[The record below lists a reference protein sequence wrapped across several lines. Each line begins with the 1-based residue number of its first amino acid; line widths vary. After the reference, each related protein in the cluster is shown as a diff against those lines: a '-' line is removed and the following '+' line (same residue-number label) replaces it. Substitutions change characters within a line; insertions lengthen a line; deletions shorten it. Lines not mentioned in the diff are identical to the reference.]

1 MNPRNLFFA
10 VAAVIVLGAAFTLR
24 SQGLTDG
31 IKVTLPEP
39 VTVGE
44 VVLDPGDYEIR
55 RASTA
60 TDQVLQIFSKDK
72 LRYQTNVLTIPALE
86 KDTPEDSKVILHHIG
101 DKYYFDKIWM
111 QGKDY
116 GYEFVLPD
124 RVRALQREL
133 AVTVPARYES
143 SPVSSE
149 AGQANVESPAIK
161 TSEAPESSSPVAAV
175 SAEQESAAASQRE
188 AQERERQATLDR
200 EREEQLARDREA
212 EQNRVAAL
220 QQSPA
225 PAAQAPV
232 TPSPVDARQDR
243 PTSDTQNNAQNRD
256 ELPATA
262 SDWFVYV
269 LGGTVLIAM
278 AAFFRKPQ
286 TQE

>member
-1 MNPRNLFFA
+1 MNPRNLLVA

-31 IKVTLPEP
+31 IKVTLPAP

-72 LRYQTNVLTIPALE
+72 LRYQTNVLTVPALE

-143 SPVSSE
+143 NPINNE
-149 AGQANVESPAIK
+149 ANEASQAKVESPAIK

-188 AQERERQATLDR
+188 AQERQREATLAR
-200 EREEQLARDREA
+200 ERDA
-212 EQNRVAAL
+212 EQDRVAAL

-232 TPSPVDARQDR
+232 TPGPVDARQDR
-243 PTSDTQNNAQNRD
+243 TSSDTQNNAQNRD

-269 LGGTVLIAM
+269 LGGTVLLAM

>member
-1 MNPRNLFFA
+1 MNPRNLLVA
-10 VAAVIVLGAAFTLR
+10 VAAVIVLGAAFTLK

-101 DKYYFDKIWM
+101 DKYYFDKIFM

-143 SPVSSE
+143 NPINNE
-149 AGQANVESPAIK
+149 ANEASQAKVESPAIK
-161 TSEAPESSSPVAAV
+161 TSEAPESASPVAAV
-175 SAEQESAAASQRE
+175 SQRE

-200 EREEQLARDREA
+200 EREEQLARDRDA
-212 EQNRVAAL
+212 EQDRVAAL

-232 TPSPVDARQDR
+232 TPGPVDARQDR
-243 PTSDTQNNAQNRD
+243 TSSDTRNNAQNRD

-286 TQE
+286 TQNN

>member
-1 MNPRNLFFA
+1 
-10 VAAVIVLGAAFTLR
+10 
-24 SQGLTDG
+24 
-31 IKVTLPEP
+31 
-39 VTVGE
+39 
-44 VVLDPGDYEIR
+44 
-55 RASTA
+55 
-60 TDQVLQIFSKDK
+60 
-72 LRYQTNVLTIPALE
+72 
-86 KDTPEDSKVILHHIG
+86 
-101 DKYYFDKIWM
+101 M
-111 QGKDY
+111 QGKDH

-143 SPVSSE
+143 SPVTNASSE
-149 AGQANVESPAIK
+149 AKVESTAIK

-188 AQERERQATLDR
+188 AQERERQATLNR
-200 EREEQLARDREA
+200 AREEQLARDRDA

-232 TPSPVDARQDR
+232 TPGPADARQDR
-243 PTSDTQNNAQNRD
+243 TSADIQNNAQDRD

-269 LGGTVLIAM
+269 LGGTVLLAM

>member
-1 MNPRNLFFA
+1 MNPRNLLVA

-116 GYEFVLPD
+116 GYEFVLPE

-143 SPVSSE
+143 SPVNNE
-149 AGQANVESPAIK
+149 ASQAKVESPAIK
-161 TSEAPESSSPVAAV
+161 TSEAPESSSPVDAV
-175 SAEQESAAASQRE
+175 SAEQESAAQRE

-200 EREEQLARDREA
+200 EREEQLARDRDA
-212 EQNRVAAL
+212 EQSRVAAR
-220 QQSPA
+220 QQSPG

-232 TPSPVDARQDR
+232 TPGPVDARQDR
-243 PTSDTQNNAQNRD
+243 TSSDTQNNAQNRD

-269 LGGTVLIAM
+269 LGGTVLLAM

>member
-1 MNPRNLFFA
+1 MNPRNLLVA

-72 LRYQTNVLTIPALE
+72 LRYQTNVLTIPTLE

-133 AVTVPARYES
+133 AVAVPARYES
-143 SPVSSE
+143 INNE
-149 AGQANVESPAIK
+149 ASQANVESPAIK
-161 TSEAPESSSPVAAV
+161 SSEAPESSSPVAAV

-188 AQERERQATLDR
+188 AQERERQATLNR

-212 EQNRVAAL
+212 EHNRVAAL

-232 TPSPVDARQDR
+232 TPGPVDARQDR
-243 PTSDTQNNAQNRD
+243 TSSDAQNNAQNRD

>member
-1 MNPRNLFFA
+1 MNPRNLLVA

-143 SPVSSE
+143 NPINNETSE
-149 AGQANVESPAIK
+149 ASQVKVESPAIK
-161 TSEAPESSSPVAAV
+161 TSEAPESASPV
-175 SAEQESAAASQRE
+175 AAASQRE
-188 AQERERQATLDR
+188 AQEPERQATLDR

-212 EQNRVAAL
+212 EQDRVAAL
-220 QQSPA
+220 QQSPV

-232 TPSPVDARQDR
+232 TPGPVDARQDR
-243 PTSDTQNNAQNRD
+243 TSSDIRNSAQNRD

-262 SDWFVYV
+262 SDWFVYI

-286 TQE
+286 TQNN

>member
-1 MNPRNLFFA
+1 MNPRNLLVA

-101 DKYYFDKIWM
+101 DKYYFDKIFM

-143 SPVSSE
+143 NPINNEASE
-149 AGQANVESPAIK
+149 ASEAKVESPAIK
-161 TSEAPESSSPVAAV
+161 TSEAPESASPVAAV
-175 SAEQESAAASQRE
+175 SQRE

-212 EQNRVAAL
+212 EQDRVAAL

-232 TPSPVDARQDR
+232 TPGPVDARQDR
-243 PTSDTQNNAQNRD
+243 TSSDTRNNAQNRD

-262 SDWFVYV
+262 SDWFVYI

-286 TQE
+286 TQHN